1 MLGICVIAAL
11 AAFALTAVVA
21 SSASAGTYYVCN
33 AKKKGKYNAGCE
45 KEVSKKGVAELE
57 PLATCVAKKKG
68 KYNANCEKE
77 VTKKGVAEKLKL
89 TYTTSGG
96 AASLSTPAFGPGDVK
111 CTASTGA
118 GEYTSDKTATLQI
131 TFTGCEFE
139 GLPCKSE
146 GPNSEPSG
154 VSGHIKTDKLV
165 TKLLDNPETISY
177 LNAETGPA
185 TYAPVV
191 GEVGN
196 TVVAE
201 KESGG
206 HLFSSEF
213 NCGGV
218 VFLRTYGEDTG
229 VFEAGSVNV
238 LSTTAKSKFEKG
250 VGANGLLTE
259 VLTEAG
265 WAGPAPSIEEAGVTT
280 TTSSVAVEVKS

>member
-1 MLGICVIAAL
+1 MIAAL

-33 AKKKGKYNAGCE
+33 AKKKGKYDAGCA

-57 PLATCVAKKKG
+57 PLATCVVKKKG

-77 VTKKGVAEKLKL
+77 VSKKGVAEKVKT

-96 AASLSTPAFGPGDVK
+96 AASLSTPGFGSGQVK
-111 CTASTGA
+111 CKASTGS

-131 TFTGCEFE
+131 TFTGCEFS
-139 GLPCKSE
+139 GLPCESA
-146 GPNSEPSG
+146 GPNSEPSH
-154 VSGHIKTDKLV
+154 VSGDIKTDKLV
-165 TKLLDNPETISY
+165 TKLLDNPETITF
-177 LNAETGPA
+177 LNAETNEPS

-259 VLTEAG
+259 ALSEAG
-265 WAGPAPSIEEAGVTT
+265 WVGPAPSIEEAGVTT